1 MLADGVTGD
10 GEGVTK
16 MADSKMA
23 APTTP
28 KMADSLNVARC
39 ASPSTSI
46 ESRET
51 TLPRPSTPTTAAVT
65 TDDRPLEGE
74 WQKVLSRKKS
84 TRKQPTRASTP
95 KKDEPVSQRR
105 RTPSPR
111 KKVQRVQ
118 SPVQEPVPS
127 GKE

>member
-1 MLADGVTGD
+1 MTGD

-39 ASPSTSI
+39 PSPSTSI

-51 TLPRPSTPTTAAVT
+51 TTAAVT

-74 WQKVLSRKKS
+74 WQKVLSRKKYA
-84 TRKQPTRASTP
+84 KEAYACFYP
-95 KKDEPVSQRR
+95 EER
-105 RTPSPR
+105 RTSVSEEEDPLTA
-111 KKVQRVQ
+111 KEGAAG
-118 SPVQEPVPS
+118 PVTS
-127 GKE
+127 TGTST